1 MVAIWNAFAADH
13 DLSQSRPL
21 NPDRRRKA
29 LCRLEE
35 CDGIEGW
42 RAAVASIAD
51 SPWLLGENDGK
62 WKASMSF
69 MLQRESFTKV
79 LEGNYIRRTEPR
91 SML

>member
-13 DLSQSRPL
+13 CLPQSRPL

-29 LCRLEE
+29 LRRLKD

-79 LEGNYIRRTEPR
+79 LEGNYTQATKER
-91 SML
+91 SFM